1 MHEAATTLTDHDQL
15 IKEVFIDPIRTVI
28 AVDDEYPT
36 LDSLIER
43 EIDNTKG
50 WSGSA
55 DDVQRVQELLGY
67 ARSKPNP
74 WLVDVHDGKDVT
86 SDAEQKLAP
95 HLQHS
100 DLLVLDY
107 HLEGHTDHGERA
119 IEILRTLAANE
130 HFNLVVVY
138 TKGYQGDF
146 NRVVRE
152 IALGLT
158 SMDTELALSDD
169 DERVLLE
176 ELDEWEAQVDG
187 ISQNLKDEITTD
199 TYLEVR
205 SRFVGNPSGLCGLEE
220 GRRII
225 AYWKARPDKDQM
237 KSTGPLAKWL
247 LNEKQ
252 KTLTEQFSTNNLGNV
267 QVGRSE
273 EINWIR
279 TDKLFVTVLPKE
291 SCSPVQFENRLMA
304 AIKASNPSP
313 HRLLLTKMRAEIDQR
328 GLAAETAILGNRH
341 IQTVW
346 LNDFLNQAPADPKA
360 VIVNTINR
368 HWEALGDQLHGS
380 LDDFASQLQQVFA
393 ANDKS
398 AVFTNCGFKESDANS
413 EESLKYYNCYS
424 STKPIDR
431 SHLTT
436 GHIIQINSADNASD
450 YWICLSPACDMVPGQ
465 KEPHHLKD
473 SIPFVAVRLHTVSAK
488 TALDNANKNVFLF
501 LELAGNVAT
510 FSVLKD
516 GNLTASPDW
525 EQMYAWNGGR
535 FEDKNKLHLSSIVE
549 DAGGL
554 KENRYEA
561 AVIAQLRSEYALNL
575 LQRIGA
581 FLSRPGLGINFKSRQ
596 TA

>member
-1 MHEAATTLTDHDQL
+1 MPEAAATLTDHDQL

-36 LDSLIER
+36 LDSLIEK
-43 EIDNTKG
+43 EIDHTKG
-50 WSGSA
+50 WSGTVS
-55 DDVQRVQELLGY
+55 DVQRVQELLRF

-74 WLVDVHDGKDVT
+74 WLVDVHDGKGVT
-86 SDAEQKLAP
+86 SAAEQKLAP

-119 IEILRTLAANE
+119 IDILRALAANE

-158 SMDTELALSDD
+158 SLDTQLALPVAE
-169 DERVLLE
+169 ERALLE
-176 ELDEWEAQVDG
+176 ELDEWEAQEEGV
-187 ISQNLKDEITTD
+187 SQKLKDEISID

-205 SRFVGNPSGLCGLEE
+205 TRFPGNSCGLFGMEE
-220 GRRII
+220 GKRII
-225 AYWKARPDKDQM
+225 GYWNDRPDKQ
-237 KSTGPLAKWL
+237 KIPSSQKLANWL
-247 LNEKQ
+247 LNVKQ
-252 KTLTEQFSTNNLGNV
+252 KALADQFSADNLGNV
-267 QVGRSE
+267 QVGRSK

-291 SCSPVQFENRLMA
+291 SCSPSQFESRLLA
-304 AIKASNPSP
+304 AVKASNPSP

-346 LNDFLNQAPADPKA
+346 LNDFLNQTPADPKA
-360 VIVNTINR
+360 VIVNTIQR
-368 HWEALGDQLHGS
+368 HWEALGDQLRGT
-380 LDDFASQLQQVFA
+380 LDDFADRLHQAFLPSAKTVF
-393 ANDKS
+393 DS
-398 AVFTNCGFKESDANS
+398 CGLKKSDANS
-413 EESLKYYNCYS
+413 EASLKNYNWYS

-436 GHIIQINSADNASD
+436 GHIIQIKSTDENSE

-465 KEPHHLKD
+465 KTHLHLK
-473 SIPFVAVRLHTVSAK
+473 SSLPFVAVRLHAVTVDN
-488 TALDNANKNVFLF
+488 ALKNANKNIYLF
-501 LELAGNVAT
+501 LELAGT
-510 FSVLKD
+510 IETYCILKD
-516 GNLTASPDW
+516 GSLTASPDW
-525 EQMYAWNGGR
+525 EQKFALNGGR
-535 FEDKNKLHLSSIVE
+535 FEDENKLTLSSILE
-549 DAGGL
+549 DGGGL
-554 KENRYEA
+554 KVTNDEA
-561 AVIAQLRSEYALNL
+561 TIVAQLRSEYALNF
-575 LQRIGA
+575 LQRIGV
-581 FLSRPGLGINFKSRQ
+581 FLSRPGLGINLKSR
-596 TA
+596 

>member
-1 MHEAATTLTDHDQL
+1 MPDAVDTLTDHDQL

-36 LDSLIER
+36 LDSLIEK
-43 EIDNTKG
+43 EIDNSKG
-50 WSGSA
+50 WCGGAS
-55 DDVQRVQELLGY
+55 DVQRVQELLQF

-86 SDAEQKLAP
+86 SDTEQKLT
-95 HLQHS
+95 HYLQHS

-107 HLEGHTDHGERA
+107 HLDGHTDHGEHA
-119 IEILRTLAANE
+119 IKILRALAANE

-146 NRVVRE
+146 NKVVRE

-158 SMDTELALSDD
+158 SKDAELALSA
-169 DERVLLE
+169 DEESALLE
-176 ELDEWEAQVDG
+176 ELDEWETQEDG
-187 ISQNLKDEITTD
+187 ISQKLKDEITTD
-199 TYLEVR
+199 TYLDMR
-205 SRFVGNPSGLCGLEE
+205 SRFVGNPGGLLGLEE
-220 GRRII
+220 GKRII
-225 AYWKARPDKDQM
+225 DYWKARPNKGQL
-237 KSTGPLAKWL
+237 KSTEQLAKWL
-247 LNEKQ
+247 LLEKH
-252 KTLTEQFSTNNLGNV
+252 KELETLLSPENLGIV
-267 QVGRSE
+267 QIGRSDE
-273 EINWIR
+273 VNWIR

-291 SCSPVQFENRLMA
+291 NCSPAQFETRLLA

-328 GLAAETAILGNRH
+328 GMTAEAAILGNRH

-346 LNDFLNQAPADPKA
+346 LNEFLSQTPADLKA
-360 VIVNTINR
+360 VVVNTVHR
-368 HWEALGDQLHGS
+368 HWEALGDKLHVS
-380 LDDFASQLQQVFA
+380 LDDFAGRLHQVFLPSL
-393 ANDKS
+393 DSVFDSCGLKKS
-398 AVFTNCGFKESDANS
+398 DVNS
-413 EESLKYYNCYS
+413 EASLKSYNCYS

-436 GHIIQINSADNASD
+436 GHIIQVISAGNESE

-465 KEPHHLKD
+465 KEHDHLKD
-473 SIPFVAVRLHTVSAK
+473 TLPFVAVRLHFVSSK
-488 TALDNANKNVFLF
+488 SALDNANRNVFLF
-501 LELAGNVAT
+501 LELANNVET
-510 FSVLKD
+510 FCVLKD
-516 GNLTASPDW
+516 GDLTASPDW

-535 FEDKNKLHLSSIVE
+535 FEDGNKLSLSSIVE

-561 AVIAQLRSEYALNL
+561 VVVAQLRSEYALNL
-575 LQRIGA
+575 LQRMGT

-596 TA
+596 PA

>member
-1 MHEAATTLTDHDQL
+1 MPEAAARLTDHDQL

-36 LDSLIER
+36 LDSLIEK
-43 EIDNTKG
+43 EIDNAKG

-55 DDVQRVQELLGY
+55 DDVQRVQELLRY

-74 WLVDVHDGKDVT
+74 WLVDVHDGKDVP
-86 SDAEQKLAP
+86 SAAEQK
-95 HLQHS
+95 LQHS

-107 HLEGHTDHGERA
+107 HLDGHADHGERA
-119 IEILRTLAANE
+119 IKILRTLAANE

-158 SMDTELALSDD
+158 TMDPELALSAE

-176 ELDEWEAQVDG
+176 ELDEWEAQEDG
-187 ISQNLKDEITTD
+187 ISRKLKDEITTD

-205 SRFVGNPSGLCGLEE
+205 SRFAGNPGGLCSLEE
-220 GRRII
+220 GQRII
-225 AYWKARPDKDQM
+225 AYWKVRPNQEQM
-237 KSTGPLAKWL
+237 TTKEPLVKWL

-252 KTLTEQFSTNNLGNV
+252 KTLAEQFSSKNLGNV
-267 QVGRSE
+267 QVGHSE

-291 SCSPVQFENRLMA
+291 SCSPSQFESKLLT

-328 GLAAETAILGNRH
+328 GLTAETAILGNRH

-368 HWEALGDQLHGS
+368 HWEALGDQLHDS
-380 LDDFASQLQQVFA
+380 LDNFAGQLKQVFTA
-393 ANDKS
+393 YEKS
-398 AVFTNCGFKESDANS
+398 AVFSSCGLKEADANS
-413 EESLKYYNCYS
+413 AVSLKFFNWYS
-424 STKPIDR
+424 TTKPIDR

-436 GHIIQINSADNASD
+436 GHILKFNSDGNASD
-450 YWICLSPACDMVPGQ
+450 YWICLSPACDMVPGRDRA
-465 KEPHHLKD
+465 HRVKD
-473 SIPFVAVRLHTVSAK
+473 SLPFVGVKLHPVTIDK
-488 TALDNANKNVFLF
+488 ALKNATKNVFLF
-501 LELAGNVAT
+501 LMIEKNIEAYC
-510 FSVLKD
+510 FLKD
-516 GNLTASPDW
+516 GDLTKSPEW
-525 EQMYAWNGGR
+525 EQIYAQNSGR
-535 FEDKNKLHLSSIVE
+535 FEDENKLRLSSVIE
-549 DAGGL
+549 DEGFL
-554 KENRYEA
+554 KVNNYEA
-561 AVIAQLRSEYALNL
+561 TIVAQLRSEYALNF
-575 LQRIGA
+575 LQRIGV
-581 FLSRPGLGINFKSRQ
+581 FLSRPGLGINLKSR
-596 TA
+596 

>member
-1 MHEAATTLTDHDQL
+1 
-15 IKEVFIDPIRTVI
+15 
-28 AVDDEYPT
+28 
-36 LDSLIER
+36 
-43 EIDNTKG
+43 
-50 WSGSA
+50 
-55 DDVQRVQELLGY
+55 LGY

-74 WLVDVHDGKDVT
+74 WLVDVHDGKDVPPA
-86 SDAEQKLAP
+86 AEQKLAP

-119 IEILRTLAANE
+119 IEIMRALAANE

-158 SMDTELALSDD
+158 LMDTELALSVA

-176 ELDEWEAQVDG
+176 ELDEWEEG
-187 ISQNLKDEITTD
+187 ISQKLKDEITTD

-205 SRFVGNPSGLCGLEE
+205 SKFVDNPSGLWGLEE
-220 GRRII
+220 GRRIM
-225 AYWKARPDKDQM
+225 AYWKARPNKDHM
-237 KSTGPLAKWL
+237 KSMEPLAKWL

-252 KTLTEQFSTNNLGNV
+252 KTLAEQFSTNNLGNV

-368 HWEALGDQLHGS
+368 HWEALGDQLHDS

-393 ANDKS
+393 TYDKS
-398 AVFTNCGFKESDANS
+398 AVFSLCGLKEADVNS
-413 EESLKYYNCYS
+413 EVSLKYFNWYS
-424 STKPIDR
+424 TTKPIDR

-436 GHIIQINSADNASD
+436 GHIIQINSAGNVSD
-450 YWICLSPACDMVPGQ
+450 YWICLSPACDMVPGR
-465 KEPHHLKD
+465 ERTHRVIGSL
-473 SIPFVAVRLHTVSAK
+473 PFVAVKLHPVTIDK
-488 TALDNANKNVFLF
+488 ALKNATKNVFLF
-501 LELAGNVAT
+501 LKIENSIET
-510 FSVLKD
+510 YCFLKD
-516 GNLTASPDW
+516 GDLTKNPEW
-525 EQMYAWNGGR
+525 EQMYAQNSGR
-535 FEDKNKLHLSSIVE
+535 FEFENRLRLSSVLEDEGDLKVANFEATIV
-549 DAGGL
+549 
-554 KENRYEA
+554 
-561 AVIAQLRSEYALNL
+561 AQLRSEYALNF
-575 LQRIGA
+575 LQRIGV
-581 FLSRPGLGINFKSRQ
+581 FLSRPGLGINLKSR
-596 TA
+596 